1 MKHKIFASVLAI
13 SVAAGSAM
21 AHAETVTKTT
31 TTKVQSKTVT
41 PVVSTDTALNAN
53 VTTAPDESPVVL
65 TGTIQSVSDDEFV
78 LSYGTGA
85 ITVEMENWDWD
96 DSKMKNL
103 SVGDRVTVT
112 GRIDDDLFE
121 GREIEADNIYL
132 GSSNVYYY
140 REGSSAYPIIGTTY
154 DSQSSS
160 AAMAGD
166 GTFVAMSGRVSN
178 ISPTG
183 KEFTLVDSNQMAMQ
197 VDLGELGYNP
207 MDNEGVQ
214 QIREGDLIQV
224 YGEIDEDFFERKEIL
239 ASRVISLMNR

>member
-103 SVGDRVTVT
+103 GNE
-112 GRIDDDLFE
+112 RI
-121 GREIEADNIYL
+121 
-132 GSSNVYYY
+132 GSRQNRSQNL
-140 REGSSAYPIIGTTY
+140 SA
-154 DSQSSS
+154 
-160 AAMAGD
+160 
-166 GTFVAMSGRVSN
+166 
-178 ISPTG
+178 
-183 KEFTLVDSNQMAMQ
+183 
-197 VDLGELGYNP
+197 
-207 MDNEGVQ
+207 
-214 QIREGDLIQV
+214 
-224 YGEIDEDFFERKEIL
+224 
-239 ASRVISLMNR
+239 